1 MALTSGEKQNKATV
15 SSIQSR
21 MGVVDAANVGNPLGL
36 AAEGASK
43 VLDVFAE
50 RQANIEEVSWKTDF
64 KLKSRQALLNLSRV
78 HFEDPDGFTKATNS
92 YRDSLV
98 NEAPN
103 RFKNYAKEF
112 IGNIAFEY
120 GDQIWQE
127 AKSQKTILEISNWS
141 NNYKDFI
148 AQRNSIIMTKPPSD
162 FQDYW
167 TQSLL
172 PEMADTMAD
181 YEKLYN
187 SYDASIQSQLA
198 SQKGFGT
205 PEEFNKA
212 LELGF
217 ETQRL
222 ISLTAKDLNN
232 AQALDTA
239 YIQQMGGIPDNYET
253 EVSKV
258 LKQYQLWGTKYIDK
272 PNHDTDDASVYVN
285 TNREDRAGI
294 ITSVEKYID
303 SWNVVNEKNIKKQD
317 IILSQDKEVV
327 VQSTV
332 AEIEDGFTKSTEE
345 IRVIAINNNLTQD
358 QLDRLIDI
366 NTLTLQVQ
374 DLSGQISSY
383 GKNESGNYQV
393 NANMTEFD
401 VNSLIFNKTKYLN
414 DLGIEIT
421 QEELKDKAIMQQ
433 MFSIIST
440 TPEFD
445 DNITQ
450 SVFNNMDLSTVVAS
464 GATGNNIV
472 TNSLV
477 ELSRV
482 YSQVPSVL
490 ENYFSSMDSFNFE
503 EQADRQELRNMAEFA
518 NNLSKTKG
526 RPLAFGDSE
535 GNKNFANLVELH
547 EELQKVGRLNMNI
560 ANLTEK
566 QINDLNLDVGEY
578 EKLIIEKWV
587 SKTYP
592 EQTVLDEKIEFMNSV
607 IGESGTDFNRM
618 MENFFEDQQEDGPWW
633 GLGFVD
639 TDLLTGNN
647 EFNIMGRDKDLQ
659 PSFNLVMQEAGEQI
673 FVRVASMFDN
683 QTYKVLMTEDSIKK
697 AFEKQLPY
705 ILNTIRTMGY
715 GYDENI

>member
-21 MGVVDAANVGNPLGL
+21 MGVVDAANVGTPLGL

-50 RQANIEEVSWKTDF
+50 RQANIEEVAWKTDF
-64 KLKSRQALLNLSRV
+64 KLKSREALLNLSRV

-98 NEAPN
+98 SEAPN
-103 RFKNYAKEF
+103 RFKDYAKEF

-120 GDQIWQE
+120 GDNIWQE
-127 AKSQKTILEISNWS
+127 AKSQKTILEVTNWS

-148 AQRNSIIMTKPPSD
+148 GQRNSDIMNKPASD

-172 PEMADTMAD
+172 PEMSDTMAD
-181 YEKLYN
+181 YAKLYN
-187 SYDASIQSQLA
+187 SYDASIQSQL
-198 SQKGFGT
+198 QTTFGT
-205 PEEFNKA
+205 PDEFNKA

-258 LKQYQLWGTKYIDK
+258 LKQYQIWGTKYIDK

-345 IRVIAINNNLTQD
+345 IRVIANNNNLTED

-366 NTLTLQVQ
+366 NTLTVQVQ
-374 DLSGQISSY
+374 DVAKSISTYSKIDSFGAY
-383 GKNESGNYQV
+383 SI
-393 NANMTEFD
+393 NANMSEFD
-401 VNSLIFNKTKYLN
+401 VNKLIFNRTKYLN
-414 DLGIEIT
+414 DLGVEIT
-421 QEELKDKAIMQQ
+421 QEELKDKAMMQQ

-482 YSQVPSVL
+482 YGQVPSVL

-503 EQADRQELRNMAEFA
+503 VQADRQELRNMAEFA

-592 EQTVLDEKIEFMNSV
+592 EQTVLDEKIKFMNNV

-618 MENFFEDQQEDGPWW
+618 MENFFENQQEDGPWW
-633 GLGFVD
+633 GFGFAD

-697 AFEKQLPY
+697 AFEQQLPY
-705 ILNTIRTMGY
+705 ILNTIRTIGY

>member
-21 MGVVDAANVGNPLGL
+21 MGVVDAANVGTPLGL

-64 KLKSRQALLNLSRV
+64 KLKSREALLNLSRV

-98 NEAPN
+98 SEAPN
-103 RFKNYAKEF
+103 RFKDYAKEF

-120 GDQIWQE
+120 GDNIWQE
-127 AKSQKTILEISNWS
+127 AKSQKTILEVTNWS

-148 AQRNSIIMTKPPSD
+148 GQRNSDIMNKPASD

-172 PEMADTMAD
+172 PEMSDTMAD
-181 YEKLYN
+181 YAKLYN
-187 SYDASIQSQLA
+187 SYDASIQSQL
-198 SQKGFGT
+198 QTTFGT
-205 PEEFNKA
+205 PDEFNKA

-258 LKQYQLWGTKYIDK
+258 LKQYQIWGTKYIDK

-345 IRVIAINNNLTQD
+345 IRVIANNNNLTED

-366 NTLTLQVQ
+366 NTLTVQVQ

-393 NANMTEFD
+393 NSNMTEFD

-421 QEELKDKAIMQQ
+421 QEELKDKAMMQQ
-433 MFSIIST
+433 MFSIISS

-482 YSQVPSVL
+482 YGQVPSVL

-503 EQADRQELRNMAEFA
+503 VQADRQELRNMAEFA

-547 EELQKVGRLNMNI
+547 EELQKVGRLDMNI

-592 EQTVLDEKIEFMNSV
+592 EQTVLDEKIEFMNNV

-618 MENFFEDQQEDGPWW
+618 MENFFENQQEDGPWW
-633 GLGFVD
+633 GFGFAD

-697 AFEKQLPY
+697 AFEQQLPY

>member
-64 KLKSRQALLNLSRV
+64 KLKSREALLNLSRV
-78 HFEDPDGFTKATNS
+78 HYDDPDAFTKATNS

-148 AQRNSIIMTKPPSD
+148 AQRNSIIMTKPASD

-239 YIQQMGGIPDNYET
+239 YIQQMGEIPDNYET

-272 PNHDTDDASVYVN
+272 PNHDTDDASVYIN

-303 SWNVVNEKNIKKQD
+303 SWKVVNEKNIKKQD

-332 AEIEDGFTKSTEE
+332 AEIEDGFTKSTQE
-345 IRVIAINNNLTQD
+345 IRVIANNNNLTEK

-366 NTLTLQVQ
+366 NTLTVQVQ
-374 DLSGQISSY
+374 DLSKQISSY

-421 QEELKDKAIMQQ
+421 QEELKDKAMMQQ

-450 SVFNNMDLSTVVAS
+450 SVFNNMDLSKVVAS

-482 YSQVPSVL
+482 YGQVPTIL

-503 EQADRQELRNMAEFA
+503 VQADRQELRNMAEFA

-547 EELQKVGRLNMNI
+547 EELQKVGRLNNKI
-560 ANLTEK
+560 ADLTEK

-592 EQTVLDEKIEFMNSV
+592 EQTVLDEKIEFMNNV

-633 GLGFVD
+633 GFGFVD

-683 QTYKVLMTEDSIKK
+683 QTYKVLMTEDSIKS
-697 AFEKQLPY
+697 AFKKQLPY
-705 ILNTIRTMGY
+705 ILNTIRTIGY

>member
-1 MALTSGEKQNKATV
+1 MALTSGERKSKSTV

-21 MGVVDAANVGNPLGL
+21 MGVVDAANVGTPLSL
-36 AAEGASK
+36 AAEGASA

-50 RQANIEEVSWKTDF
+50 RQANIEEVAWKTDF
-64 KLKSRQALLNLSRV
+64 KLKSRETLNNLARQ
-78 HFEDPDGFTKATNS
+78 HFDDPDAFTKATNT
-92 YRDSLV
+92 YRDSLIS
-98 NEAPN
+98 EAPN
-103 RFKNYAKEF
+103 RFKNYAKEY
-112 IGNIAFEY
+112 IGNLAFEY
-120 GDQIWQE
+120 GDNIWQE
-127 AKSQKTILEISNWS
+127 AKAQKTILEVTNWS
-141 NNYKDFI
+141 TNYKDFV
-148 AQRNSIIMTKPPSD
+148 ASRNSDIMNKPASD

-172 PEMADTMAD
+172 PEMSDTMAD

-187 SYDASIQSQLA
+187 SYDASIQSQL
-198 SQKGFGT
+198 QTTFGT
-205 PEEFNKA
+205 PDEFNKA

-222 ISLTAKDLNN
+222 ISLAAKDLNA
-232 AQALDTA
+232 AQAMDTA
-239 YIQQMGGIPDNYET
+239 FIQQMGGIPENYET

-258 LKQYQLWGTKYIDK
+258 LKQYQQWGLKYLDK
-272 PNHDTDDASVYVN
+272 PNHDTDDASVFIG

-303 SWNVVNEKNIKKQD
+303 SWNNVNQKNVEKQN
-317 IILSQDKEVV
+317 IILSQNKEEVV
-327 VQSTV
+327 IDTIAQ
-332 AEIEDGFTKSTEE
+332 IEDGFTRSTED
-345 IRVIAINNNLTQD
+345 IRVIANQNNLSQD
-358 QLDRLIDI
+358 QLDRLLDV
-366 NTLTLQVQ
+366 NTLTTQVQ
-374 DLSGQISSY
+374 DIAKSISTYSQT
-383 GKNESGNYQV
+383 ESGSYKV
-393 NANMTEFD
+393 NANMSEFD
-401 VNSLIFNKTKYLN
+401 VNQLIFNRTKYLN
-414 DLGIEIT
+414 DLGVEIT
-421 QEELKDKAIMQQ
+421 QQELKDKAMMQQ
-433 MFSIIST
+433 MFSIISS

-445 DNITQ
+445 NNITQ
-450 SVFNNMDLSTVVAS
+450 SVFNNMDLGTVVAS
-464 GATGNNIV
+464 GATANNVV

-477 ELSRV
+477 ELSKI
-482 YSQVPSVL
+482 YGQVPSTL

-503 EQADRQELRNMAEFA
+503 VQADRQQLRNMAEFA
-518 NNLSKTKG
+518 HNLSITKG

-547 EELQKVGRLNMNI
+547 KELQKVGRLDMGI

-592 EQTVLDEKIEFMNSV
+592 EQTILDEKITFMNTV
-607 IGESGTDFNRM
+607 IEDSGTDFNRM
-618 MENFFEDQQEDGPWW
+618 MENFFEDEQEDGPWW
-633 GLGFVD
+633 GFGFAD

-647 EFNIMGRDKDLQ
+647 EFNIMGRDRDLE

-683 QTYKVLMTEDSIKK
+683 DTYKVLMTEESIKS
-697 AFEKQLPY
+697 AFKKQLPY

-715 GYDENI
+715 GYDENN

>member
-1 MALTSGEKQNKATV
+1 MALTSGERKSKSTV

-21 MGVVDAANVGNPLGL
+21 MGVVDTYSGKDALGL
-36 AAEGASK
+36 AAEGASA

-64 KLKSRQALLNLSRV
+64 KLKSREKLNVLARE
-78 HFEDPDGFTKATNS
+78 HYDDPDAFTKATNT
-92 YRDSLV
+92 YRDTLIA
-98 NEAPN
+98 EAPN
-103 RFKNYAKEF
+103 RFKNYAKEY
-112 IGNIAFEY
+112 IGNLAFEY
-120 GDQIWQE
+120 GDNIWQE
-127 AKSQKTILEISNWS
+127 AKAQKTILEVTNWS
-141 NNYKDFI
+141 TNYKDFI
-148 AQRNSIIMTKPPSD
+148 ASRNSDIMNKPASD

-172 PEMADTMAD
+172 PEMSDTMAD

-187 SYDASIQSQLA
+187 SYDSSIQA
-198 SQKGFGT
+198 SLQKTFGT

-212 LELGF
+212 LQLGF

-222 ISLTAKDLNN
+222 ISLAAKDLNA
-232 AQALDTA
+232 AQAMDTA
-239 YIQQMGGIPDNYET
+239 FIQQMGGIPENYET

-258 LKQYQLWGTKYIDK
+258 LKQYQQWGANYLDK
-272 PNHDTDDASVYVN
+272 PNHDTDDASVFIG

-303 SWNVVNEKNIKKQD
+303 SWNKVNEKNVEKQD
-317 IILSQDKEVV
+317 IILSQNKEEVV
-327 VQSTV
+327 IDTIAQ
-332 AEIEDGFTKSTEE
+332 IEDGFTKSIEE
-345 IRVIAINNNLTQD
+345 IRVIANQNNLSQD
-358 QLDRLIDI
+358 QLDRLIDV

-374 DLSGQISSY
+374 DVAKSISTYS
-383 GKNESGNYQV
+383 KTESGAYKV
-393 NANMTEFD
+393 NANMSEFD
-401 VNSLIFNKTKYLN
+401 VNQLIFNRTKYLN
-414 DLGIEIT
+414 DLGVEIT
-421 QEELKDKAIMQQ
+421 QQELKDKAMMQQ
-433 MFSIIST
+433 MFSIISS

-445 DNITQ
+445 NNITQ
-450 SVFNNMDLSTVVAS
+450 SVFNNMDLGTVVAS
-464 GATGNNIV
+464 GATANNVV

-477 ELSRV
+477 EMSKI
-482 YSQVPSVL
+482 YGQVPSIL

-503 EQADRQELRNMAEFA
+503 VQADRQQLRNMAEFA
-518 NNLSKTKG
+518 HNLSITKG

-547 EELQKVGRLNMNI
+547 KELQKVGRLDMGI

-566 QINDLNLDVGEY
+566 EINDLNLDVGEY

-592 EQTVLDEKIEFMNSV
+592 EQTVLDEKIAFMNDV
-607 IGESGTDFNRM
+607 IADSGTDFNRM
-618 MENFFEDQQEDGPWW
+618 MENFFEDEQEDGPWW
-633 GLGFVD
+633 GFGFAD

-647 EFNIMGRDKDLQ
+647 EFNIMGRDRDLE

-683 QTYKVLMTEDSIKK
+683 DTYKVLMTEESIKS
-697 AFEKQLPY
+697 AFKKQLPY

-715 GYDENI
+715 GYDENN

>member
-21 MGVVDAANVGNPLGL
+21 MGVVDAANVGTPLGL

-64 KLKSRQALLNLSRV
+64 KLKSREALLNLSRV

-98 NEAPN
+98 SEAPN
-103 RFKNYAKEF
+103 RFKDYAKEF

-120 GDQIWQE
+120 GDNIWQE
-127 AKSQKTILEISNWS
+127 AKSQKTILEVTNWS

-148 AQRNSIIMTKPPSD
+148 GQRNSDIMNKPASD

-172 PEMADTMAD
+172 PEMSDTMAD
-181 YEKLYN
+181 YAKLYN
-187 SYDASIQSQLA
+187 SYDASIQSQL
-198 SQKGFGT
+198 QTTFGT
-205 PEEFNKA
+205 PDEFNKA

-258 LKQYQLWGTKYIDK
+258 LKQYQIWGTKYIDK

-345 IRVIAINNNLTQD
+345 IRVIANNNNLTED

-366 NTLTLQVQ
+366 NTLTVQVQ

-393 NANMTEFD
+393 NSNMTEFD

-421 QEELKDKAIMQQ
+421 QEELKDKAMMQQ
-433 MFSIIST
+433 MFSIISS

-482 YSQVPSVL
+482 YGQVPSVL

-503 EQADRQELRNMAEFA
+503 VQADRQELRNMAEFA

-547 EELQKVGRLNMNI
+547 EELQKVGRLDMNI

-592 EQTVLDEKIEFMNSV
+592 EQTVLDEKIKFMNNV

-618 MENFFEDQQEDGPWW
+618 MENFFENQQEDGPWW
-633 GLGFVD
+633 GFGFAD

-697 AFEKQLPY
+697 AFEQQLPY
-705 ILNTIRTMGY
+705 ILNTIRTIGY

>member
-1 MALTSGEKQNKATV
+1 MALTSGERKSKSTV

-21 MGVVDAANVGNPLGL
+21 MGVVDTYSGKDALGL
-36 AAEGASK
+36 AAEGASA

-64 KLKSRQALLNLSRV
+64 KLKSREKLNVLARE
-78 HFEDPDGFTKATNS
+78 HYDDPDAFTKATNT
-92 YRDSLV
+92 YRDTLIA
-98 NEAPN
+98 EAPN
-103 RFKNYAKEF
+103 RFKNYAKEY
-112 IGNIAFEY
+112 IGNLAFEY
-120 GDQIWQE
+120 GDNIWQE
-127 AKSQKTILEISNWS
+127 AKAQKTILEVTNWS
-141 NNYKDFI
+141 TNYKDFI
-148 AQRNSIIMTKPPSD
+148 ASRNSDIMNKPASD

-172 PEMADTMAD
+172 PEMSDTMAD

-187 SYDASIQSQLA
+187 SYDSSIQA
-198 SQKGFGT
+198 SLQKTFGT
-205 PEEFNKA
+205 PDEFNKA
-212 LELGF
+212 LQLGF

-222 ISLTAKDLNN
+222 ISLASKDLND
-232 AQALDTA
+232 AQAMDTTF
-239 YIQQMGGIPDNYET
+239 IQQMGGIPENYET

-258 LKQYQLWGTKYIDK
+258 LKQYQQWGANYLDK
-272 PNHDTDDASVYVN
+272 PNHDTDDASVFIG

-303 SWNVVNEKNIKKQD
+303 SWSKVNQKNIEKQD
-317 IILSQDKEVV
+317 IILSQNKEEVV
-327 VQSTV
+327 IQTI
-332 AEIEDGFTKSTEE
+332 AQIEDGFTKSIED
-345 IRVIAINNNLTQD
+345 IRIIANQNNLSQD
-358 QLDRLIDI
+358 QLDRLVNV

-374 DLSGQISSY
+374 DVAKSISTYS
-383 GKNESGNYQV
+383 KTESGAYKV
-393 NANMTEFD
+393 NANMSEFD
-401 VNSLIFNKTKYLN
+401 VNQLIFNRTKYLN
-414 DLGIEIT
+414 DLGVEIT
-421 QEELKDKAIMQQ
+421 QQELKDKAMMQQ
-433 MFSIIST
+433 MFSIISS

-445 DNITQ
+445 NNITQ
-450 SVFNNMDLSTVVAS
+450 SVFNNMDLGTVVAS
-464 GATGNNIV
+464 GATANNVV

-477 ELSRV
+477 ELSKI
-482 YSQVPSVL
+482 YGQVPSIL

-503 EQADRQELRNMAEFA
+503 VQADRQQLRNMAEFA
-518 NNLSKTKG
+518 HNLSITKG

-547 EELQKVGRLNMNI
+547 KELQKVGRLDMGI

-566 QINDLNLDVGEY
+566 EINDLNLDVGEY

-592 EQTVLDEKIEFMNSV
+592 EQTVLDEKIAFMNDV
-607 IGESGTDFNRM
+607 IADSGTDFNRM
-618 MENFFEDQQEDGPWW
+618 MENFFEDEQEDGPWW
-633 GLGFVD
+633 GFGFAD

-647 EFNIMGRDKDLQ
+647 EFNIMGRDRDLE

-683 QTYKVLMTEDSIKK
+683 DTYKVLMTEESIKS
-697 AFEKQLPY
+697 AFKKQLPY

-715 GYDENI
+715 GYDENN

>member
-21 MGVVDAANVGNPLGL
+21 MGVVDAANVGTPLGL

-50 RQANIEEVSWKTDF
+50 RQANIEEVAWKTDF
-64 KLKSRQALLNLSRV
+64 KLKSREALLNLSRV

-98 NEAPN
+98 SEAPN
-103 RFKNYAKEF
+103 RFKDYAKEF

-120 GDQIWQE
+120 GDNIWQE
-127 AKSQKTILEISNWS
+127 AKSQKTILEVTNWS

-148 AQRNSIIMTKPPSD
+148 GQRNSDIMNKPASD

-172 PEMADTMAD
+172 PEMSDTMAD
-181 YEKLYN
+181 YAKLYN
-187 SYDASIQSQLA
+187 SYDASIQSQL
-198 SQKGFGT
+198 QTTFGT
-205 PEEFNKA
+205 PDEFNKA

-258 LKQYQLWGTKYIDK
+258 LKQYQIWGTKYIDK

-345 IRVIAINNNLTQD
+345 IRVIANNNNLTED

-366 NTLTLQVQ
+366 NTLTVQVQ
-374 DLSGQISSY
+374 DVAKSISTYSKIDSFGAY
-383 GKNESGNYQV
+383 SI
-393 NANMTEFD
+393 NANMSEFD
-401 VNSLIFNKTKYLN
+401 VNKLIFNRTKYLN
-414 DLGIEIT
+414 DLGVEIT
-421 QEELKDKAIMQQ
+421 QEELKDKAMMQQ

-477 ELSRV
+477 ELSKI
-482 YSQVPSVL
+482 YGQVPSVL

-503 EQADRQELRNMAEFA
+503 VQADRQELRNMAEFA

-547 EELQKVGRLNMNI
+547 EELQKVGRLDMNI

-592 EQTVLDEKIEFMNSV
+592 EQTVLDEKIEFMNNV

-618 MENFFEDQQEDGPWW
+618 MENFFENQQEDGPWW
-633 GLGFVD
+633 GFGFAD

-697 AFEKQLPY
+697 AFEQQLPY
-705 ILNTIRTMGY
+705 ILNTIRTIGY

>member
-1 MALTSGEKQNKATV
+1 MALTSGERKSKSTV

-21 MGVVDAANVGNPLGL
+21 MGVVDAANVGTPLSL
-36 AAEGASK
+36 ASEGVSA

-50 RQANIEEVSWKTDF
+50 RQANIEEVAWKTDF
-64 KLKSRQALLNLSRV
+64 KLKSRETLNNLARQ
-78 HFEDPDGFTKATNS
+78 HFDDPDAFTKATNT
-92 YRDSLV
+92 YRDSLIS
-98 NEAPN
+98 EAPN
-103 RFKNYAKEF
+103 RFKNYAKEY
-112 IGNIAFEY
+112 IGNLAFEY
-120 GDQIWQE
+120 GDNIWQE
-127 AKSQKTILEISNWS
+127 AKAQKTILEVTNWS
-141 NNYKDFI
+141 TNYKDFV
-148 AQRNSIIMTKPPSD
+148 ASRNSDIMNKPASD

-172 PEMADTMAD
+172 PEMSDTMAD

-187 SYDASIQSQLA
+187 SYDASIQSQL
-198 SQKGFGT
+198 QTTFGT
-205 PEEFNKA
+205 PDEFNKA

-222 ISLTAKDLNN
+222 ISLAAKDLNA
-232 AQALDTA
+232 AQAMDTA
-239 YIQQMGGIPDNYET
+239 FIQQMGGIPENYET

-258 LKQYQLWGTKYIDK
+258 LKQYQQWGLKYLDK
-272 PNHDTDDASVYVN
+272 PNHDTDDASVFIG

-303 SWNVVNEKNIKKQD
+303 SWNNVNQKNVEKQN
-317 IILSQDKEVV
+317 IILSQNKEEVV
-327 VQSTV
+327 IDTIAQ
-332 AEIEDGFTKSTEE
+332 IEDGFTRSTED
-345 IRVIAINNNLTQD
+345 IRVIANQNNLSQD
-358 QLDRLIDI
+358 QLDRLLDV
-366 NTLTLQVQ
+366 NTLTTQVQ
-374 DLSGQISSY
+374 DIAKSISTYSQT
-383 GKNESGNYQV
+383 ESGSYKV
-393 NANMTEFD
+393 NANMSEFD
-401 VNSLIFNKTKYLN
+401 VNQLIFNRTKYLN
-414 DLGIEIT
+414 DLGVEIT
-421 QEELKDKAIMQQ
+421 QQELKDKAMMQQ
-433 MFSIIST
+433 MFSIISS

-450 SVFNNMDLSTVVAS
+450 SVFNNMDLGTVVAS
-464 GATGNNIV
+464 GATTNNVV

-477 ELSRV
+477 ELSKI
-482 YSQVPSVL
+482 YGQVPSIL

-503 EQADRQELRNMAEFA
+503 AQADRQQLRNMAEFA
-518 NNLSKTKG
+518 HNLSITKG

-547 EELQKVGRLNMNI
+547 KELQKVGRLDMGI

-566 QINDLNLDVGEY
+566 EINDLNLDVGEY

-592 EQTVLDEKIEFMNSV
+592 EQTVLDEKIAFMNNV
-607 IGESGTDFNRM
+607 IADSGTDFNRM
-618 MENFFEDQQEDGPWW
+618 MENFFEDEQEDGPWW
-633 GLGFVD
+633 GFGFVD

-647 EFNIMGRDKDLQ
+647 EFNIMGRDKDLE

-683 QTYKVLMTEDSIKK
+683 DTYKVLMTEESIKS
-697 AFEKQLPY
+697 AFKKQLPY

-715 GYDENI
+715 GYDENN

>member
-1 MALTSGEKQNKATV
+1 MALTSGERKSKSTV

-21 MGVVDAANVGNPLGL
+21 MGVVDTYSGKDALGL
-36 AAEGASK
+36 AAEGASA

-64 KLKSRQALLNLSRV
+64 KLKSREKLNVLARE
-78 HFEDPDGFTKATNS
+78 HYDDPDAFTKATNT
-92 YRDSLV
+92 YRDTLIA
-98 NEAPN
+98 EAPN
-103 RFKNYAKEF
+103 RFKNYAKEY
-112 IGNIAFEY
+112 IGNLAFEY
-120 GDQIWQE
+120 GDNIWQE
-127 AKSQKTILEISNWS
+127 AKAQKTILEVTNWS
-141 NNYKDFI
+141 TNYKDFI
-148 AQRNSIIMTKPPSD
+148 ASRNSDIMNKPASD

-172 PEMADTMAD
+172 PEMSDTMAD

-187 SYDASIQSQLA
+187 SYDSSIQA
-198 SQKGFGT
+198 SLQKTFGT
-205 PEEFNKA
+205 PDEFNKA
-212 LELGF
+212 LQLGF

-222 ISLTAKDLNN
+222 ISLASKDLND
-232 AQALDTA
+232 AQAMDTTF
-239 YIQQMGGIPDNYET
+239 IQQMGGIPENYET

-258 LKQYQLWGTKYIDK
+258 LKQYQQWGANYLDK
-272 PNHDTDDASVYVN
+272 PNHDTDDASVFIG

-303 SWNVVNEKNIKKQD
+303 SWSKVNQKNIEKQD
-317 IILSQDKEVV
+317 IILSQNKEEVV
-327 VQSTV
+327 IDTIAQ
-332 AEIEDGFTKSTEE
+332 IEDGFTRSTEE
-345 IRVIAINNNLTQD
+345 IRIIANENNLSKD
-358 QLDRLIDI
+358 QLDRLLDV

-374 DLSGQISSY
+374 DVAKSISTYS
-383 GKNESGNYQV
+383 KTESGAYKV
-393 NANMTEFD
+393 NANMSEFD
-401 VNSLIFNKTKYLN
+401 VNQLIFNRTKYLN
-414 DLGIEIT
+414 DLGVEIT
-421 QEELKDKAIMQQ
+421 QQELKDKAMMQQ
-433 MFSIIST
+433 MFSIISS

-445 DNITQ
+445 NNITQ
-450 SVFNNMDLSTVVAS
+450 SVFNNMDLGTVVAS
-464 GATGNNIV
+464 GATANNVV

-477 ELSRV
+477 ELSKI
-482 YSQVPSVL
+482 YGQVPSIL

-503 EQADRQELRNMAEFA
+503 VQADRQQLRNMAEFA
-518 NNLSKTKG
+518 HNLSITKG

-547 EELQKVGRLNMNI
+547 KELQKVGRLDMGI

-566 QINDLNLDVGEY
+566 EINDLNLDVGEY

-592 EQTVLDEKIEFMNSV
+592 EQTVLDEKIAFMNDV
-607 IGESGTDFNRM
+607 IADSGTDFNRM
-618 MENFFEDQQEDGPWW
+618 MENFFEDEQEDGPWW
-633 GLGFVD
+633 GFGFAD

-647 EFNIMGRDKDLQ
+647 EFNIMGRDRDLE

-683 QTYKVLMTEDSIKK
+683 DTYKVLMTEESIKS
-697 AFEKQLPY
+697 AFKKQLPY

-715 GYDENI
+715 GYDENN

>member
-21 MGVVDAANVGNPLGL
+21 MGVVDAANVGTPLGL

-50 RQANIEEVSWKTDF
+50 RQANIEEVAWKTDF
-64 KLKSRQALLNLSRV
+64 KLKSREALLNLSRV

-98 NEAPN
+98 SEAPN
-103 RFKNYAKEF
+103 RFKDYAKEF

-120 GDQIWQE
+120 GDNIWQE
-127 AKSQKTILEISNWS
+127 AKSQKTILEVTNWS

-148 AQRNSIIMTKPPSD
+148 GQRNSDIMNKPASD

-172 PEMADTMAD
+172 PEMSDTMAD
-181 YEKLYN
+181 YAKLYN
-187 SYDASIQSQLA
+187 SYDASIQSQL
-198 SQKGFGT
+198 QTTFGT
-205 PEEFNKA
+205 PDEFNKA

-258 LKQYQLWGTKYIDK
+258 LKQYQIWGTKYIDK

-345 IRVIAINNNLTQD
+345 IRVIANNNNLTED

-366 NTLTLQVQ
+366 NTLTVQVQ

-393 NANMTEFD
+393 NSNMTEFD

-421 QEELKDKAIMQQ
+421 QEELKDKAMMQQ

-477 ELSRV
+477 ELSKI
-482 YSQVPSVL
+482 YGQVPSVL

-503 EQADRQELRNMAEFA
+503 VQADRQELRNMAEFA

-592 EQTVLDEKIEFMNSV
+592 EQTVLDEKIKFMNNV

-618 MENFFEDQQEDGPWW
+618 MENFFENQQEDGPWW
-633 GLGFVD
+633 GFGFAD

-697 AFEKQLPY
+697 AFEQQLPY
-705 ILNTIRTMGY
+705 ILNTIRTIGY

>member
-1 MALTSGEKQNKATV
+1 
-15 SSIQSR
+15 
-21 MGVVDAANVGNPLGL
+21 
-36 AAEGASK
+36 
-43 VLDVFAE
+43 
-50 RQANIEEVSWKTDF
+50 
-64 KLKSRQALLNLSRV
+64 
-78 HFEDPDGFTKATNS
+78 
-92 YRDSLV
+92 
-98 NEAPN
+98 
-103 RFKNYAKEF
+103 
-112 IGNIAFEY
+112 
-120 GDQIWQE
+120 
-127 AKSQKTILEISNWS
+127 
-141 NNYKDFI
+141 
-148 AQRNSIIMTKPPSD
+148 MTKPPSD

-482 YSQVPSVL
+482 YGQVPSVL

-503 EQADRQELRNMAEFA
+503 VQADRQELRNMAEFA

>member
-21 MGVVDAANVGNPLGL
+21 MGVVDAANVGTPLGL

-50 RQANIEEVSWKTDF
+50 RQANIEEVAWKTDF
-64 KLKSRQALLNLSRV
+64 KLKSREALLNLSRV

-98 NEAPN
+98 SEAPN
-103 RFKNYAKEF
+103 RFKDYAKEF

-120 GDQIWQE
+120 GDNIWQE
-127 AKSQKTILEISNWS
+127 AKSQKTILEVTNWS

-148 AQRNSIIMTKPPSD
+148 GQRNSDIMNKPASD

-172 PEMADTMAD
+172 PEMSDTMAD
-181 YEKLYN
+181 YAKLYN
-187 SYDASIQSQLA
+187 SYDASIQSQL
-198 SQKGFGT
+198 QTTFGT
-205 PEEFNKA
+205 PDEFNKA

-258 LKQYQLWGTKYIDK
+258 LKQYQIWGTKYIDK

-345 IRVIAINNNLTQD
+345 IRVIANNNNLTED

-366 NTLTLQVQ
+366 NTLTVQVQ
-374 DLSGQISSY
+374 DVAKSISTYSKIDSFGAY
-383 GKNESGNYQV
+383 SI
-393 NANMTEFD
+393 NANMSEFD
-401 VNSLIFNKTKYLN
+401 VNKLIFNRTKYLN
-414 DLGIEIT
+414 DLGVEIT
-421 QEELKDKAIMQQ
+421 QEELKDKAMMQQ

-477 ELSRV
+477 ELSKI
-482 YSQVPSVL
+482 YGQVPSVL

-503 EQADRQELRNMAEFA
+503 VQADRQELRNMAEFA

-547 EELQKVGRLNMNI
+547 EELQKVSRLNMNI

-592 EQTVLDEKIEFMNSV
+592 EQTVLDEKIKFMNNV

-618 MENFFEDQQEDGPWW
+618 MENFFENQQEDGPWW
-633 GLGFVD
+633 GFGFAD

-697 AFEKQLPY
+697 AFEQQLPY
-705 ILNTIRTMGY
+705 ILNTIRTIGY

>member
-21 MGVVDAANVGNPLGL
+21 MGVVDAANVGTPLGL

-64 KLKSRQALLNLSRV
+64 KLKSREALLNLSRV
-78 HFEDPDGFTKATNS
+78 HFEDPDAFTKATNS

-98 NEAPN
+98 SKAPN
-103 RFKNYAKEF
+103 RFKDYAKEF

-120 GDQIWQE
+120 GDNIWQE
-127 AKSQKTILEISNWS
+127 AKSQKTILEVTNWS

-148 AQRNSIIMTKPPSD
+148 GQRNSDIMNKPASD

-167 TQSLL
+167 TQSLI
-172 PEMADTMAD
+172 PEMSDTMAD
-181 YEKLYN
+181 YAKLYN
-187 SYDASIQSQLA
+187 SYDASIQSQL
-198 SQKGFGT
+198 QTTFGT
-205 PEEFNKA
+205 PDEFNKA

-239 YIQQMGGIPDNYET
+239 YIQQMGGISENYET

-327 VQSTV
+327 VQNNI
-332 AEIEDGFTKSTEE
+332 ALIEDGFTKSTEE
-345 IRVIAINNNLTQD
+345 IRVIASNNNLTQE

-421 QEELKDKAIMQQ
+421 QEELKDKAMMQQ

-482 YSQVPSVL
+482 YGQVPSVL

-535 GNKNFANLVELH
+535 GNKNFASLVELN
-547 EELQKVGRLNMNI
+547 EELQKVGRLNNKI
-560 ANLTEK
+560 ADLTEK

-592 EQTVLDEKIEFMNSV
+592 EQTVLDEKIEFMNNV

-633 GLGFVD
+633 GFGFVD

>member
-21 MGVVDAANVGNPLGL
+21 MGVVDAANVGTPLGL

-50 RQANIEEVSWKTDF
+50 RQANIEEVAWKTDF
-64 KLKSRQALLNLSRV
+64 KLKSREALLNLSRV

-98 NEAPN
+98 SEAPN
-103 RFKNYAKEF
+103 RFKDYAKEF

-120 GDQIWQE
+120 GDNIWQE
-127 AKSQKTILEISNWS
+127 AKSQKTILEVTNWS

-148 AQRNSIIMTKPPSD
+148 GQRNSDIMNKPASD

-172 PEMADTMAD
+172 PEMSDTMAD
-181 YEKLYN
+181 YAKLYN
-187 SYDASIQSQLA
+187 SYDASIQSQL
-198 SQKGFGT
+198 QTTFGT
-205 PEEFNKA
+205 PDEFNKA

-258 LKQYQLWGTKYIDK
+258 LKQYQIWGTKYIDK

-345 IRVIAINNNLTQD
+345 IRVIANNNNLTED

-366 NTLTLQVQ
+366 NTLTVQVQ
-374 DLSGQISSY
+374 DVAKSISTYSKIDSFGAY
-383 GKNESGNYQV
+383 SI
-393 NANMTEFD
+393 NANMSEFD
-401 VNSLIFNKTKYLN
+401 VNKLIFNRTKYLN
-414 DLGIEIT
+414 DLGVEIT
-421 QEELKDKAIMQQ
+421 QEELKDKAMMQQ

-477 ELSRV
+477 ELSKI
-482 YSQVPSVL
+482 YGQVPSVL

-503 EQADRQELRNMAEFA
+503 VQADRQELRNMAEFA

-592 EQTVLDEKIEFMNSV
+592 EQTVLDEKIKFMNNV

-618 MENFFEDQQEDGPWW
+618 MENFFENQQEDGPWW
-633 GLGFVD
+633 GFGFAD

-697 AFEKQLPY
+697 AFEQQLPY
-705 ILNTIRTMGY
+705 ILNTIRTIGY

>member
-1 MALTSGEKQNKATV
+1 MALTSGERKSKSTV

-21 MGVVDAANVGNPLGL
+21 MGVVDAANVGTPLSL
-36 AAEGASK
+36 ASK
-43 VLDVFAE
+43 GVSAVLDVFAE
-50 RQANIEEVSWKTDF
+50 RQANIEEVAWKTDF
-64 KLKSRQALLNLSRV
+64 KLKSRETLNNLARQ
-78 HFEDPDGFTKATNS
+78 HFDDPDAFTKATNT
-92 YRDSLV
+92 YRDSLIS
-98 NEAPN
+98 EAPN
-103 RFKNYAKEF
+103 RFKNYAKEY
-112 IGNIAFEY
+112 IGNLAFEY
-120 GDQIWQE
+120 GDNIWQE
-127 AKSQKTILEISNWS
+127 AKAQKTILEVTNWS
-141 NNYKDFI
+141 TNYKDFV
-148 AQRNSIIMTKPPSD
+148 ASRNSDIMNKPASD

-172 PEMADTMAD
+172 PEMSDTMAD

-187 SYDASIQSQLA
+187 SYDASIQSQL
-198 SQKGFGT
+198 QTTFGT
-205 PEEFNKA
+205 PDEFNKA

-222 ISLTAKDLNN
+222 ISLAAKDLNA
-232 AQALDTA
+232 AQAMDTA
-239 YIQQMGGIPDNYET
+239 FIQQMGGIPENYET

-258 LKQYQLWGTKYIDK
+258 LKKYEQWGLKYLDK
-272 PNHDTDDASVYVN
+272 PNHDTDDASVFIG

-303 SWNVVNEKNIKKQD
+303 SWNDVNEKNVEKQD
-317 IILSQDKEVV
+317 IILSQNKEEVV
-327 VQSTV
+327 IDTIAQ
-332 AEIEDGFTKSTEE
+332 IEDGFTKSTEE
-345 IRVIAINNNLTQD
+345 IRVIANQNNLSKD
-358 QLDRLIDI
+358 QLDRLLDV

-374 DLSGQISSY
+374 DVAKSISTYS
-383 GKNESGNYQV
+383 KTESGAYKV
-393 NANMTEFD
+393 NANMSEFD
-401 VNSLIFNKTKYLN
+401 VNQLIFNKTKYLN
-414 DLGIEIT
+414 DLGVEIT
-421 QEELKDKAIMQQ
+421 QQELKDKAMMQQ
-433 MFSIIST
+433 MFSIISS

-445 DNITQ
+445 NNITQ
-450 SVFNNMDLSTVVAS
+450 SVFNNMDLGTVVAS
-464 GATGNNIV
+464 GATANNVV

-477 ELSRV
+477 ELSKI
-482 YSQVPSVL
+482 YGQVPSTL

-503 EQADRQELRNMAEFA
+503 VQADRQQLRNMAEFA
-518 NNLSKTKG
+518 HNLSITKG

-547 EELQKVGRLNMNI
+547 KELQKVGRLDMGI

-592 EQTVLDEKIEFMNSV
+592 EQTILDEKITFMNTV
-607 IGESGTDFNRM
+607 IEDSSTDFTRM
-618 MENFFEDQQEDGPWW
+618 MENFFEDEQEDGPWW
-633 GLGFVD
+633 GFGFAD

-647 EFNIMGRDKDLQ
+647 EFNIMNRDRDLE

-683 QTYKVLMTEDSIKK
+683 DTYKVLMTEESIKS
-697 AFEKQLPY
+697 AFKKQLPY

-715 GYDENI
+715 GYDENN